1 MPKKITLLEKEMKML
16 EALKDPSVCNQQ
28 LLGKRIGISTP
39 TVNGWLADSV
49 AAQIKL
55 SQNKKAARINR
66 VKKVVADTKKMIA
79 KGFPAYRA
87 AALAGVSYETYISY
101 KREVTGQSC

>member
-16 EALKDPSVCNQQ
+16 EALKDPSVSNQR
-28 LLGKRIGISTP
+28 LLGSKIGVSTP
-39 TVNGWLADSV
+39 TVNSWLSDSV

-55 SQNKKAARINR
+55 SQNKKAARINK
-66 VKKVVADTKKMIA
+66 VEKVVADTKQMIA

-101 KREVTGQSC
+101 KRELTGQSC